1 MKNMSQGQ
9 HILSKVIDKVDILLF
24 QNLHN
29 KKQDMMFSND
39 FTNNKLLVMH

>member
-24 QNLHN
+24 QHLHS
-29 KKQDMMFSND
+29 KK
-39 FTNNKLLVMH
+39 

>member
-1 MKNMSQGQ
+1 MKNMLQGQ
-9 HILSKVIDKVDILLF
+9 HILSKEIDKVDILLF
-24 QNLHN
+24 QHLHS